1 MIVPVTRL
9 EVNMNL
15 EKKMTEQKS
24 SNWAF
29 AVLAIGFFIIALV
42 PELRTIAVGIGV
54 IVGVIHMLK
63 KKALG
68 E

>member
-1 MIVPVTRL
+1 MA
-9 EVNMNL
+9 EG
-15 EKKMTEQKS
+15 KG

-29 AVLAIGFFIIALV
+29 AVLAIGFFIVALV

>member
-1 MIVPVTRL
+1 MPLIGL
-9 EVNMNL
+9 ELNMYM
-15 EKKMTEQKS
+15 ERDMAEGKG

-29 AVLAIGFFIIALV
+29 AVLAIGFFIVALV

>member
-1 MIVPVTRL
+1 MA
-9 EVNMNL
+9 
-15 EKKMTEQKS
+15 EKEGST
-24 SNWAF
+24 WAF
-29 AVLAIGFFIIALV
+29 AVLAVGFFIVALV